1 VNSIRYALLLDVG
14 ALLSISLSLTH
25 THIHI
30 YIQVHNHVVSKKWSV
45 PVRHSERRAL
55 KMRRAQNLIEEIE
68 SSQKDDILEHT
79 LKHLEDEDTF
89 ASNYDLI
96 RVKRAME
103 RNKDDLSN
111 PRSRLQLQL
120 IGARN
125 WNMTSAELGRI
136 SSLAKTN
143 ETRKRAMSEEK
154 MRWQKIVENAS
165 EETKRVIEFA
175 ELLEGTQLGMSN
187 RNDDD
192 DDDDDDDGD
201 DTFIVSSSSKSR
213 RRRKRDSTVAEDKND
228 WSMGSTNRRK
238 QMYPNMHVEEERNR
252 VGCAGRGC
260 STRKLELTSSQFL
273 DARIDDDFYVQSKW
287 RPSTRV
293 RRVLDQSIMM
303 TSTMSAR
310 NSLNETSSG
319 DGDEEDKKEDK
330 GLPKDPN
337 DWDTKAVCRFLNRN
351 GLGKF
356 LKYFS
361 DAKID
366 GPGLLRLK
374 PIDMDEFGMNRSEA
388 AEFIQLTGSLKM
400 M

>member
-1 VNSIRYALLLDVG
+1 MLERFS
-14 ALLSISLSLTH
+14 LSLSLSLSLTH

-192 DDDDDDDGD
+192 DDDDDGD
-201 DTFIVSSSSKSR
+201 DTFIVLSSSKS
-213 RRRKRDSTVAEDKND
+213 
-228 WSMGSTNRRK
+228 NRRK